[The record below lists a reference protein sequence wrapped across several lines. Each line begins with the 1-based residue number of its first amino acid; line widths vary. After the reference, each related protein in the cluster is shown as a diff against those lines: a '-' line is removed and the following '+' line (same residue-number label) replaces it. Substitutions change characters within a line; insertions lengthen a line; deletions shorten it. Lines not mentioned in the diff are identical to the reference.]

1 MLLSYCTDRGTEVQ
15 FPCIGVQ
22 ISTVTNRLEQ
32 NGGGGRGNRR
42 KSCSWKNKTKSD
54 ARSSFY
60 KNGLRSVNLNRGK
73 KFNFT
78 FPNPSWKI
86 FLFYFYWFYTIVWTG
101 CFFFSLFVKK
111 KSELSYSSKCSFFA
125 LNFFF

>member
-32 NGGGGRGNRR
+32 NGGGVGGGGIEGKAVLGRT
-42 KSCSWKNKTKSD
+42 KQKSD

-78 FPNPSWKI
+78 FPNPS
-86 FLFYFYWFYTIVWTG
+86 
-101 CFFFSLFVKK
+101 
-111 KSELSYSSKCSFFA
+111 
-125 LNFFF
+125 